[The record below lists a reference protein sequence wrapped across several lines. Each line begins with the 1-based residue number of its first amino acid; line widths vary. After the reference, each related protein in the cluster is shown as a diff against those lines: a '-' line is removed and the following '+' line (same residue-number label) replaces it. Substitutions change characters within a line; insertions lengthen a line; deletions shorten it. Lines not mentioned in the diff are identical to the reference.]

1 MGDGELLQCIQ
12 PANDEWVGSDS
23 RQSTAHF
30 HHPGETIMKIR
41 IDHSRRTFLK
51 TTGILAGTAALS
63 GLLPLRSIA
72 AAEKELVIL
81 AWAGHAEPDIVAD
94 FERMYGVKVRA
105 KYYTGGDN
113 MLGLIS
119 QSPPGTF
126 DLILSDAEYVQQLN
140 AAEYIE
146 PLDPAD
152 YPFDDFY
159 PEFQHF
165 PGHWQGDKLYSVL
178 IRFGFLGIAYNTQQ
192 VPEAKVQSYDVFWD
206 QSLKG
211 KVGHF
216 DWHLPNLG
224 QISLMGGNAR
234 PYDIDVAH
242 WQSVQQKMMSLRPQV
257 GGFFDYGGTF
267 SSLKNGQIHAMCG
280 IGDWI
285 TGVLQRAGAPVKT
298 VLPKEGGLQW
308 TESYCIARKAH
319 SPDLAKKFIQYITS
333 PEGQVKSAKMAAY
346 PALIPSKKGWELL
359 NRTDPDEARRQG
371 MVLGQRNV
379 MDDIRDGRI
388 KYRELPVQQSL
399 DEWNDFWSQYKGT

>member
-1 MGDGELLQCIQ
+1 MTRRAD
-12 PANDEWVGSDS
+12 
-23 RQSTAHF
+23 F
-30 HHPGETIMKIR
+30 
-41 IDHSRRTFLK
+41 SRRTFIK
-51 TTGILAGTAALS
+51 NSSILAGVAALS
-63 GLLPLRSIA
+63 GVLPNRTFA

-81 AWAGHAEPDIVAD
+81 AWAGHAAPDIVAD
-94 FERMYGVKVRA
+94 FEREHGVKVRA

-140 AAEYIE
+140 AADYIE
-146 PLDPAD
+146 RLDPAD

-165 PGHWQGDKLYSVL
+165 PGHWQGDELYSVMV
-178 IRFGFLGIAYNTQQ
+178 RFGFLGIAFNTQLL
-192 VPEAKVQSYDVFWD
+192 PESKAKSYQVFWD
-206 QSLKG
+206 DSLKG

-224 QISLMGGNAR
+224 QISLLNGNR
-234 PYDIDVAH
+234 LPYDIDAAH
-242 WQSVQQKMMSLRPQV
+242 WKRLQDKTMSLRGQV
-257 GGFFDYGGTF
+257 AGFFDYGGTF

-298 VLPKEGGLQW
+298 VIPEEGGLQW
-308 TESYCIARKAH
+308 TESYCIAKKAR
-319 SPDLAKKFIQYITS
+319 SPELAKKFIQYITS
-333 PEGQVKSAKMAAY
+333 PEGQVKSAKMEAY
-346 PALIPSKKGWELL
+346 PALIPNKRGWELL
-359 NRTDPDEARRQG
+359 NKTDLAEARRQG

-379 MDDIRDGRI
+379 MDDIREGRI
-388 KYRELPVQQSL
+388 QYRALPMQQSL
-399 DEWNDFWSQYKGT
+399 EDWNDFWSQYKGA